1 MSKSHGNEVQM
12 LGVSHSG
19 IRLIKQSQT
28 TTNGNT
34 LQVFQT
40 FPFDVIEHVSSIRD
54 GSMLDLRLMK
64 KCITIHS
71 YRVYCLSDNR
81 KQQFFFEIECFR
93 RNFIYF
99 CDL

>member
-1 MSKSHGNEVQM
+1 M

-71 YRVYCLSDNR
+71 YRVYCLSLKSNVSE
-81 KQQFFFEIECFR
+81 EIL
-93 RNFIYF
+93 FICVIYRF
-99 CDL
+99 KESNK